1 MIKNK
6 IKNPNIIRIL
16 NNIFTPINKEDGSMD
31 IDLSVKTY
39 ENIMITDIVDTKNS
53 IIYNDEIILYDWFV
67 NNLINKKITN
77 YNLIIIESTIKYTWG
92 TISNETFSKT
102 DI

>member
-1 MIKNK
+1 
-6 IKNPNIIRIL
+6 
-16 NNIFTPINKEDGSMD
+16 
-31 IDLSVKTY
+31 
-39 ENIMITDIVDTKNS
+39 MITDICDTNNV
-53 IIYNDEIILYDWFV
+53 IIYNDEIVLYDWFA

-77 YNLIIIESTIKYTWG
+77 ENLIIIDSTIEYTWG